1 MAGAKFEYD
10 ESGNTFF
17 YFLFS
22 FFALILLP
30 LTYYLWPKEEEDD
43 RVQDVEE
50 LSIFEPCR
58 QKIEKLRA
66 NAPMDRAKKRLV
78 KLVIIVLW
86 VILLVLA
93 YKVSQ
98 LERDHVEYNPYEILG
113 LSPGA
118 TDKEIKKKYRELSRI
133 HHPDQG
139 GSEEMFMKITK
150 AAEALTDPAARENWE
165 KYGNPDGP
173 GAMMFGIA
181 FPAWIVSEKYSKFVL
196 AAYALAFMV
205 ILPLVVGMWWYK
217 SIRYTGEKILLDTT
231 QLYFYFFHKTP
242 NMVMR
247 RAIMILGASLEF
259 SKMHNPEI
267 EVRPSDNYE
276 VTQLMKELSN
286 LGEKNRE
293 GVLSAP
299 FSIKARALIHA
310 ALSRTELNPATLG
323 KDRDYILKKTPQL
336 LREMIQ
342 CCVNTIV
349 AMRHQ
354 GRGNYAPRLNTVEN
368 CMKLCQLLVQGVW
381 EGKNPLLQLPYIEE
395 DMLRHFCSRKRNIRS
410 VEQFLEMKEAERRN
424 LLRNLTDMQYQDVV
438 TVAGNYPFIEMDVN
452 VEVMDDEDKSI
463 TAGAIVTVRVV
474 LRRQP
479 MQKALNVGLSNGAL
493 ISLDVNGDND
503 QEVGGGGGG
512 EEDEDETPKKKAPVW
527 KSKGKQKQKPK
538 KKPQQQQRLI
548 QRRKPAPE
556 TIAAKSSDA
565 DSPVPNGSVGGKSH
579 PRKSPVGDEDESSDI
594 EETGR
599 SDDAE
604 SDVDISDD
612 NRKKIT
618 TTSRRRGEEE
628 DDDDDDDD
636 ADVSEDEDDWEQFQQ
651 ESQKERVQSLET
663 KTRKSH
669 VVYCPYFPAKKQEA
683 WWCYVADTK
692 RQSLIS
698 APFTVTSLESDE
710 DFELK
715 FPAPDKPGIY
725 TYAVCLKSDSYIGF
739 DQQKTVR
746 LDVKEAQQVES
757 HPQWDQ
763 LEEETQGDE
772 ENSDVSDFTT
782 DDEDSND

>member
-30 LTYYLWPKEEEDD
+30 LTYYLWPKEEDDD

-58 QKIEKLRA
+58 QKMEKLRA

-98 LERDHVEYNPYEILG
+98 LERDHVEYNPYDILG

-118 TDKEIKKKYRELSRI
+118 TEREIKKKFRELSR
-133 HHPDQG
+133 HNHPDQG
-139 GSEEMFMKITK
+139 GDEETFIKITK

-310 ALSRTELNPATLG
+310 ALSRTDLNPATLG

-410 VEQFLEMKEAERRN
+410 VEQFLEMKEADRRN
-424 LLRNLTDMQYQDVV
+424 LLRNLTDMQYQDVI

-493 ISLDVNGDND
+493 ISLDVNVDNVD
-503 QEVGGGGGG
+503 NEAGGGG
-512 EEDEDETPKKKAPVW
+512 EEEDEDTPKKKAPVW

-548 QRRKPAPE
+548 QRRKPVPE
-556 TIAAKSSDA
+556 TVAAKGSDA
-565 DSPVPNGSVGGKSH
+565 ESIPNGSAGGRAGS
-579 PRKSPVGDEDESSDI
+579 RKSPVADEDESSDV

-599 SDDAE
+599 SDDGE
-604 SDVDISDD
+604 SDVEASDD
-612 NRKKIT
+612 ERKKPVA
-618 TTSRRRGEEE
+618 RRGK
-628 DDDDDDDD
+628 DDDDGDDDEDDD

-669 VVYCPYFPAKKQEA
+669 VVYCPYFPGKKQET
-683 WWCYVADTK
+683 WWCYVADMK

-698 APFTVTSLESDE
+698 APFTVTSLESEE
-710 DFELK
+710 DFDLK

-739 DQQKTVR
+739 DQQKSVR
-746 LDVKEAQQVES
+746 LDVKEAQQIES